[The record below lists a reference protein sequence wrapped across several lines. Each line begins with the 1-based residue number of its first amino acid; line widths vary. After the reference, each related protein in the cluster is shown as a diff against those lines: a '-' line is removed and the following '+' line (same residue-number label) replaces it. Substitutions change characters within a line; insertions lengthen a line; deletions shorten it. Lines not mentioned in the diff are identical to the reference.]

1 MQYSAIFL
9 KNPPNPCI
17 LTPSYEPPDPDFR
30 LNLAL
35 RNQNLNFKITFEIRK
50 MTRLPGTRAIFLI
63 SKVILK

>member
-1 MQYSAIFL
+1 MQQVLNLVSVLEYL
-9 KNPPNPCI
+9 PPC
-17 LTPSYEPPDPDFR
+17 YEPPDPDFK
-30 LNLAL
+30 LDLAL

>member
-1 MQYSAIFL
+1 MGTADI
-9 KNPPNPCI
+9 
-17 LTPSYEPPDPDFR
+17 TPSYEPPDPDFK
-30 LNLAL
+30 LDLAL